1 MGRRSR
7 KRIAAPAPARAG
19 RSAVAED
26 APRHAAPASARG
38 EHRSPVAED
47 APPPAAAAPPEPPT
61 ASARRR
67 RDEAPAPPWG
77 AFPLVEL
84 AALGAIVVGVVGFV
98 SGGRTG
104 AVLLT
109 VAAMLGSLA
118 GLEIALRE
126 HLGGYRSH
134 TLVLSGVA
142 AIAVLAVLFF
152 AGVDRATLLLVA
164 VAAFAAAFVAWRA
177 LFKRRSG
184 GYGFRAR

>member
-7 KRIAAPAPARAG
+7 KRVSAPAAVRAQRRAPAAG
-19 RSAVAED
+19 REQPPGGPVAGP
-26 APRHAAPASARG
+26 AASA
-38 EHRSPVAED
+38 PL
-47 APPPAAAAPPEPPT
+47 PESST
-61 ASARRR
+61 AHTRRR

-77 AFPLVEL
+77 SFPLVEL
-84 AALGAIVVGVVGFV
+84 AALAAIVVGVVGIV

-118 GLEIALRE
+118 GLEVALRE

-142 AIAVLAVLFF
+142 AIATLAVLFF
-152 AGVDRATLLLVA
+152 AGVDRATLLPVA
-164 VAAFAAAFVAWRA
+164 VVVFAGAFVVWRA
-177 LFKRRSG
+177 VFKRRSG

>member
-7 KRIAAPAPARAG
+7 QRSSADAHAR
-19 RSAVAED
+19 
-26 APRHAAPASARG
+26 ASARP
-38 EHRSPVAED
+38 RPVEPAAT
-47 APPPAAAAPPEPPT
+47 APPAEPPT

-67 RDEAPAPPWG
+67 REQAPVPPWG
-77 AFPLVEL
+77 SFPLVEL
-84 AALGAIVVGVVGFV
+84 AALGAIVVGVLGFV

-109 VAAMLGSLA
+109 VAAMLGSVA

-142 AIAVLAVLFF
+142 AIATLAVLFF
-152 AGVDRATLLLVA
+152 AGADRTLLL
-164 VAAFAAAFVAWRA
+164 AAGAIAFVTAFVALRA

-184 GYGFRAR
+184 GFGFRVR

>member
-7 KRIAAPAPARAG
+7 KRIAAPAVARAE
-19 RSAVAED
+19 R
-26 APRHAAPASARG
+26 P
-38 EHRSPVAED
+38 SPVADD
-47 APPPAAAAPPEPPT
+47 APPPRGAQAPDARAPEPPT

-77 AFPLVEL
+77 SFPLVEL
-84 AALGAIVVGVVGFV
+84 AAVAAIVVGVVGFV
-98 SGGRTG
+98 TGGRTG

-118 GLEIALRE
+118 GLEVALRE

-142 AIAVLAVLFF
+142 AVATLAVLFF
-152 AGVDRATLLLVA
+152 AGVDRTALLPVA
-164 VAAFAAAFVAWRA
+164 VGAFVAAFVAWRA

-184 GYGFRAR
+184 GYGFRVR